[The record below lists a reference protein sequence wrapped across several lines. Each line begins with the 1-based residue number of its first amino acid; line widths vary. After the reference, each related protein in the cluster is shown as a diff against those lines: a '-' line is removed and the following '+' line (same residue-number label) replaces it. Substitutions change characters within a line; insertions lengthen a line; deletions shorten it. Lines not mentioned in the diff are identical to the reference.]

1 MSQSG
6 GFDMSKMSTA
16 SKILL
21 GAGVLYFIDMFFQWN
36 RACVLSFCAGVNGW
50 HGLGLLN
57 GVLVLVIIVME
68 VLLLAGVNVDIGTP
82 TMRMQIE
89 AGLAFGV
96 LLFTILKVIVDNEF
110 LSWPAW
116 VGLIL
121 ALVIGYGG
129 WMRWQESTVSGGMSG
144 GMGGGGMGGGG
155 MGGGGMGG
163 GGMGGGDTPSMP

>member
-21 GAGVLYFIDMFFQWN
+21 GAGILYFIDLFLQWN
-36 RACVLSFCAGVNGW
+36 RACVLSFCVGVTGW
-50 HGLGLLN
+50 HGLGVLN
-57 GVLVLVIIVME
+57 GILVLLIILME

-96 LLFTILKVIVDNEF
+96 LLFTILKVIVDNDF
-110 LSWPAW
+110 ISWPAW
-116 VGLIL
+116 VGLVL

-144 GMGGGGMGGGG
+144 GMGGGMT
-155 MGGGGMGG
+155 GGGMGG
-163 GGMGGGDTPSMP
+163 GGMGGGDSPPMP

>member
-21 GAGVLYFIDMFFQWN
+21 GAGILYFIDLFLQWN
-36 RACVLSFCAGVNGW
+36 RACVLSFCVGVTGW
-50 HGLGLLN
+50 HGLGVLN
-57 GVLVLVIIVME
+57 GILVLLIILME
-68 VLLLAGVNVDIGTP
+68 VLILAGVNVDFGTVS
-82 TMRMQIE
+82 TRMQIE

-96 LLFTILKVIVDNEF
+96 LLFTILKVIVDNTAI
-110 LSWPAW
+110 SWPAW
-116 VGLIL
+116 IGLIL

-144 GMGGGGMGGGG
+144 GMGGGMS
-155 MGGGGMGG
+155 G